1 MLIDTSGFF
10 SLYSEEDVHHAAAR
24 EIYQQSRQRITTNY
38 VLAEYVALAMV
49 RGLPRAGVLAFSEA
63 ILSDE
68 SIEVVWADENLHATA
83 IALLQA
89 RQDKTYSLCDAVSFV
104 IMGERQITEALTTD
118 KHFTQEG
125 FRRLLQP

>member
-10 SLYSEEDVHHAAAR
+10 SLYSEADAHHATAS
-24 EIYQQSRQRITTNY
+24 ETYRQTQRRVTTSY
-38 VLAEYVALAMV
+38 VLAEYVALASA
-49 RGLPRAGVLAFSEA
+49 RNLPRAGILVFSEA

-68 SIEVVWADENLHATA
+68 SIEIVWVDEDLHAKA

-104 IMGERQITEALTTD
+104 IMRARGMTNALTTD
-118 KHFTQEG
+118 KHFEQEG
-125 FRRLLQP
+125 FIRLLK